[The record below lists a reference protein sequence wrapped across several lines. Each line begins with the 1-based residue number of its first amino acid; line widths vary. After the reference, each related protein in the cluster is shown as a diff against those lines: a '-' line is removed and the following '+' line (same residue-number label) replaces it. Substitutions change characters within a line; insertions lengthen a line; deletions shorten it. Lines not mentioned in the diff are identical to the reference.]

1 MYRVIVRIGYYTTIS
16 NGDMVEANRSYAV
29 DGVDHLEEVTN
40 FTHALM
46 REALDD
52 YAADL
57 NHNGIDYLTANVYE
71 MEEDDF

>member
-29 DGVDHLEEVTN
+29 DGVEHLEDVAS

-46 REALDD
+46 REALED
-52 YAADL
+52 YAADS
-57 NHNGIDYLTANVYE
+57 NHNGIDYLATNVYNID
-71 MEEDDF
+71 EEDF

>member
-1 MYRVIVRIGYYTTIS
+1 MYRVVVRIGYYTTIS

-29 DGVDHLEEVTN
+29 DGVEHLEDVTG

-46 REALDD
+46 REALED
-52 YAADL
+52 YTADT
-57 NHNGIDYLTANVYE
+57 NHNGIDYLTANVYD